1 MTKTKQIISIE
12 YSLKEIL
19 SNLSDEDIKD
29 IIGKTKSYLYKC
41 ADPDNDV
48 HHIHFK
54 DVLEL
59 EKAMI
64 KFKNKTPFSNLFKDY
79 ISVNEDNVK
88 DQKDILNEVVNLG
101 GRLGDLM
108 DQVRISQDEKSS
120 GGVKIVPH
128 EKENIYN
135 EIQKVDNELIK
146 IKSKLKSM

>member
-1 MTKTKQIISIE
+1 MTKTKEIVSIE
-12 YSLKEIL
+12 YSLKDIL
-19 SNLSDEDIKD
+19 THLSDPDIKN

-64 KFKNKTPFSNLFKDY
+64 KFKDKTPFSNLFRDY
-79 ISVNEDNVK
+79 ISISEEAISS
-88 DQKDILNEVVNLG
+88 QRDILTEVVKIG
-101 GRLGDLM
+101 GQMGDLM
-108 DQVRISQDEKSS
+108 DIIRESQDEKSS
-120 GGVKIVPH
+120 GGSSIVPH
-128 EKENIYN
+128 EKENIYK
-135 EIQKVDNELIK
+135 EIQNLDDQLMK